1 MITCFV
7 YDGVIK
13 GQFVYFPVYM
23 KLSKVVS
30 KTKYNGE
37 VLLKLIAT
45 HQYNFGMK
53 IIQETI

>member
-13 GQFVYFPVYM
+13 GQFVYYPVYM

-30 KTKYNGE
+30 KN
-37 VLLKLIAT
+37 
-45 HQYNFGMK
+45 K
-53 IIQETI
+53 IQWGSSPQADCDTPI